1 MRGLVLSLSLLAAL
15 PAAAAPTALTP
26 MTAQRSP
33 VTAAEDNLPDL
44 YRQAA
49 ARHGV
54 DVTTL
59 YRHMLDRTR
68 WVNTHGQT
76 VAWPWTVEVQGR
88 RYQFKTR
95 IDCFNWLLGK
105 RGKATGITFGLDGRR
120 LALQSRSTL
129 WAELDVAAM
138 VERSAK
144 ALRPQPLPQPQTS
157 GKPDASGGPIPPVN
171 ENPALQAMIARVSR
185 ETGVDELLLHAVIYQ
200 ESRYKIGARSP
211 KGAMGLMQLM
221 PGTARELGLSP
232 AQYYD
237 PYANLFG
244 GATYL
249 KRQID
254 TFGALEPALAAYNA
268 GPNAVRKYRGVPPYR
283 ETRDYVSRIS
293 DHYRI
298 LLAQHRP
305 APAKTKK
312 VASGQKHG
320 KPQRL
325 AQNKTDALQQAQG
338 TLRRVALQQETPVL
352 LLNPARGY
360 D

>member
-54 DVTTL
+54 DATTL

-157 GKPDASGGPIPPVN
+157 GKPDTSSSPIPPVN

-221 PGTARELGLSP
+221 PGTARDLGLAP
-232 AQYYD
+232 HEYYD
-237 PYANLFG
+237 PYRNLWG

-249 KRQID
+249 KQQLS
-254 TFGALEPALAAYNA
+254 TFPTLEAALAAYNA
-268 GPNAVRKYRGVPPYR
+268 GPQAVRRHKGVPPYR
-283 ETRDYVSRIS
+283 ETQQYVAAIGG
-293 DHYRI
+293 HYRR
-298 LLAQHRP
+298 LQAVRQTGASP
-305 APAKTKK
+305 VTAKT
-312 VASGQKHG
+312 GE
-320 KPQRL
+320 
-325 AQNKTDALQQAQG
+325 
-338 TLRRVALQQETPVL
+338 RRVASAQDVAPA
-352 LLNPARGY
+352 LLNPPGQKRGLR
-360 D
+360 